1 LSSRGRGFVDS
12 MAMRTR
18 LILAFGSLIAVI
30 AGFQMWYF
38 PASQVRQAR
47 EDLLVKA
54 RTTTRLVSHDIGAAY
69 DFGDAVGVS
78 KVFKGAQGDP
88 DLAFLVLYAADGSRF
103 AALNDD
109 DAPSAAPQ
117 ALAESREQFI
127 NDNLIIDMPI
137 VTTGKST
144 GTLVAGFSTKRLQGT
159 SRRVRLAALWV
170 AGAVLAIGLLVTVL
184 MSRQVAARLDH
195 FLGEL
200 DRVVTEVRTGSDTL
214 SAAASQVSA
223 LARTVATGTT
233 QQASSVEETR
243 ASIEEMNS
251 SVRMTA
257 ENSHAMEMMATTS
270 AREGQESGEAVARTV
285 SAMKSITS
293 KVSIIEAI
301 AYQTNLLSVNAAIEA
316 ARAGELGRGFG
327 VVADEVRRLAERVQV
342 AAKEVNDT
350 ASESVETAE
359 NSGKLIEELVP
370 KILKTADLV
379 REVASASTEQSAGL
393 MHVEIAIKKVDEV
406 AQCNASGAEQLL
418 ATSMQMAK
426 QADALRELVSS
437 VSLDSAGLISGR
449 ESQQSVSQIS

>member
-1 LSSRGRGFVDS
+1 
-12 MAMRTR
+12 
-18 LILAFGSLIAVI
+18 
-30 AGFQMWYF
+30 
-38 PASQVRQAR
+38 
-47 EDLLVKA
+47 
-54 RTTTRLVSHDIGAAY
+54 
-69 DFGDAVGVS
+69 
-78 KVFKGAQGDP
+78 
-88 DLAFLVLYAADGSRF
+88 
-103 AALNDD
+103 
-109 DAPSAAPQ
+109 
-117 ALAESREQFI
+117 
-127 NDNLIIDMPI
+127 
-137 VTTGKST
+137 
-144 GTLVAGFSTKRLQGT
+144 
-159 SRRVRLAALWV
+159 
-170 AGAVLAIGLLVTVL
+170 VTVL